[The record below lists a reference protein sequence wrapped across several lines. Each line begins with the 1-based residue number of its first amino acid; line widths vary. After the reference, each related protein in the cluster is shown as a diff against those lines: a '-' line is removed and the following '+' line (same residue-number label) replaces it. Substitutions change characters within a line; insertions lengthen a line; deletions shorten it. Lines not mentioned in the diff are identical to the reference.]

1 MRPLPFRAFAA
12 LIGASLIAGPI
23 VTPISP
29 ALAETAN
36 TVELHV
42 RTDDMVDPLGIGN
55 RTPVFSWQLG
65 GSIDPGVTQRS
76 YELRV
81 ASTAENL
88 SAGRAD
94 LWAPGVIESA
104 GQRVAYAGSALTSR
118 ARIFWQVRVVLSDGT
133 TSDWSAPATTEL
145 GLLEQG
151 DWSGKWISD
160 PAWQGS
166 SAGLSLHPVTVPV
179 GQVTGR
185 YVRLDVTKMGLPVYE
200 NNANQYYT
208 QLAEI
213 EVKGADGKN
222 LAQGASVS
230 VSSDLNGY
238 GWKASNLVD
247 GITNSNDGNR
257 RGWTSWGSQSSATVQ
272 GAQWVTIDLGSV
284 KSFSSVVL
292 YPRTDTFSPDGK
304 TASFPSDFTIKTGTS
319 GDSLVT
325 SATVTNQATPAKA
338 ETASL
343 PILAKEFDTDQGK
356 TVASARLYAAGAGIF
371 VPTLN
376 GAAITDNVLE
386 PGYTDYAKKVE
397 YSVYDVTSALKTG
410 RNAIGIEL
418 GTGLAQASSQN
429 GKYTKISTNITSP
442 RAIAQLEVRYT
453 DGSSSTVVTDD
464 SWRSTQGPTTMAQ
477 WYGGEDY
484 DARREIAGWNVA
496 GTDRSSWNP
505 AAVVGAPG
513 SATQLVARDAPALQI
528 VDTFEGGAPTTPAD
542 GVRVYD
548 LGTNVAGWPELTVDA
563 PAGTELRVYIGELLT
578 NGRVNQQNGTT
589 GVPIYDTFISNG
601 TKQTWHPKFVY
612 HGMQYLEVRG
622 VTSGVT
628 VSDVKARVIRA
639 ANDQVGTLQTSDDTI
654 NAVHRLVDRAI
665 QGNMYS
671 VLTDCPDREKL
682 GWMEQNHLVFGTIM
696 RNYDV
701 SAYARSVVQK
711 IADSQLDNG
720 MVPDTAPEYAI
731 FGGGFRDDPNWG
743 SAIILMPYAMY
754 ENYGDVET
762 LNKHWPSM
770 VKYIQYLD
778 TKASGNLVN
787 YPEGLGDWAEQLSGS
802 ARTPINLVANFGYY
816 RAVDGMAKIAAATG
830 KTAEAA
836 SYAQKAAA
844 IRSAFTAAYYNTS
857 SKSFGNNS
865 QASNILALDIGAVPD
880 ADRQAVFDKVTAD
893 IAANNTHLTVGEI
906 ALPSVYRVLSAF
918 GRDDLVHTLTVQP
931 TKPSFG
937 FFVQNGATSL
947 PEYWDDTTGS
957 RNHFMLGAIDE
968 WFSKHLAGID
978 QETGSVAYQ
987 KLVFTPS
994 IVGGMTHA
1002 ESAYR
1007 TPYGQVASSWT
1018 VDASKAVSMSVTVPV
1033 GATATVN
1040 VPLPSSAAASFVPSF
1055 QNGAVYKG
1063 RVTKPNGTYAAF
1075 AVSNGTWTFGP
1086 DAAAQVQVTPSLSS
1100 ESGVNGAG
1108 WSRTSVSVSFTDD
1121 AADATVEYRTGSAG
1135 SWTPATAPVVVSAA
1149 GQTVVNYRAVRSG
1162 APVPGSEG
1170 SVTVKI
1176 DGDAP
1181 VTSVTTDP
1189 ASGSG
1194 APGAAV
1200 TATFSATD
1208 ALSGVARTEYS
1219 VDGGSTWKTGTS
1231 VSFTDA
1237 GEHKVA
1243 YRSVDVAGNTEAT
1256 KTVTLTVADPAL
1268 KVTATASARC
1278 IAGKVTL
1285 TTIATNRDSVPVDV
1299 TITSPWGTKTVANV
1313 APGKNATVAQSTRV
1327 TSIDAGSV
1335 TVTSTA
1341 AGGRAGSTTP
1351 TYAAFRC
1358 G

>member
-12 LIGASLIAGPI
+12 LLGASLIAGPL
-23 VTPISP
+23 VSPVSP
-29 ALAETAN
+29 ALADPGSDVQLT
-36 TVELHV
+36 V

-65 GSIDPGVTQRS
+65 GAVAPGVTQRS

-81 ASTAENL
+81 ASTAEKL
-88 SAGRAD
+88 AAGEAD
-94 LWAPGVIESA
+94 LWSPGVVE
-104 GQRVAYAGSALTSR
+104 GVQQRVAYAGSALDSR
-118 ARIFWQVRVVLSDGT
+118 AQIFWQVRIVLSDGSS
-133 TSDWSAPATTEL
+133 SDWSDPATTEL
-145 GLLEQG
+145 GLLEQD
-151 DWSGKWISD
+151 DWSGEWISD

-166 SAGLSLHPVTVPV
+166 SAGLSLHPVTVGV
-179 GQVTGR
+179 GNVTAR

-238 GWKASNLVD
+238 GWKAENLVD

-257 RGWTSWGSQSSATVQ
+257 RGWTSWGSQSSSTVQ
-272 GAQWVTIDLGSV
+272 GAQWVTLDLGSV
-284 KSFSSVVL
+284 KTFSSVVL
-292 YPRTDTFSPDGK
+292 YPRTDTSTADGK
-304 TASFPSDFTIKTGTS
+304 TASFPSDYTVKTGATS
-319 GDSLVT
+319 DSLAT
-325 SATVTNQATPAKA
+325 AATVTNQATPAKA
-338 ETASL
+338 ESAAL
-343 PILAKEFDTDQGK
+343 PVLAKEFALDQGK

-376 GAAITDNVLE
+376 GESITDNVLE

-397 YSVYDVTSALKTG
+397 YSVYDVTSALKSG
-410 RNAIGIEL
+410 QNAVGIEL

-429 GKYTKISTNITSP
+429 GKYTKISTAITSP
-442 RAIAQLEVRYT
+442 RAIAQLEVHYT
-453 DGSSSTVVTDD
+453 DGSSATVVTDD

-496 GTDRSSWNP
+496 GTDRSSWN
-505 AAVVGAPG
+505 AAALVGAPG
-513 SATQLVARDAPALQI
+513 PDTQLVARDAPALQI
-528 VDTFEGGAPTTPAD
+528 VDTFDGGTPTTPAD

-548 LGTNVAGWPELTVDA
+548 LGTNVAGWPELTVNA
-563 PAGTELRVYIGELLT
+563 PAGTELRIYIGELLT
-578 NGRVNQQNGTT
+578 NGRVDQQYGTT

-601 TKQTWHPKFVY
+601 TTQTWRPKFVY
-612 HGMQYLEVRG
+612 HGMQYLEIRG

-639 ANDQVGTLQTSDDTI
+639 ANDQVGTLQTSDETI
-654 NAVHRLVDRAI
+654 NAVHSLVDRAI

-701 SAYARSVVQK
+701 SAYARSIVQK

-762 LNKHWPSM
+762 LNKHWASM

-802 ARTPINLVANFGYY
+802 ARTPINLVANFGYF

-836 SYAQKAAA
+836 SYAEKAAA
-844 IRSAFTAAYYNTS
+844 IRSAFTAAYYNAS

-906 ALPSVYRVLSAF
+906 ALPSVYRVLSSF

-978 QETGSVAYQ
+978 QEAGSVAYQ

-1002 ESAYR
+1002 ESGYR

-1018 VDASKAVSMSVTVPV
+1018 VEESQAVSMSVTVPV

-1040 VPLPSSAAASFVPSF
+1040 VPVPSSADASFVPSF

-1063 RVTKPNGTYAAF
+1063 RVSKPNGTYASF
-1075 AVSNGTWTFGP
+1075 AVSNGTWAFGP
-1086 DAAAQVQVTPSLSS
+1086 DAADLVQVTPSLTS
-1100 ESGVNGAG
+1100 ESGVDDAG
-1108 WSRTSVSVSFTDD
+1108 WSRTPVSVTLADD
-1121 AADATVEYRTGSAG
+1121 SADATVEYRIGDAG
-1135 SWTPATAPVVVSAA
+1135 SWTAVNAPIVVSAA
-1149 GQTVVNYRAVRSG
+1149 GESVVNYRAVRDG

-1176 DGDAP
+1176 DGVAP
-1181 VTSVTTDP
+1181 TTSVTKDP
-1189 ASGSG
+1189 ASGAA
-1194 APGAAV
+1194 APGGTA
-1200 TATFSATD
+1200 TATFTATD
-1208 ALSGVARTEYS
+1208 ALSGVSQTEYS
-1219 VDGGSTWKTGTS
+1219 VDGGASWTAGTS

-1237 GEHKVA
+1237 GSYTVS
-1243 YRSVDVAGNTEAT
+1243 YRSVDVAGNVEAT
-1256 KTVTLTVADPAL
+1256 KTVTLTVPDPAL
-1268 KVTATASARC
+1268 KVTATSSARC

-1285 TTIATNRDSVPVDV
+1285 TTTATNRDSVPVTV
-1299 TITSPWGTKTVANV
+1299 TFTSPWGTKTIVNV
-1313 APGKNATVAQSTRV
+1313 APGKNATVAQSTRA
-1327 TSIDAGSV
+1327 TSIAAGTV

-1341 AGGRAGSTTP
+1341 AGGRTGSTTP
-1351 TYAAFRC
+1351 TYAAFSC
-1358 G
+1358 